1 MSDVIDADFEDEI
14 QLPAK
19 TIIDQSGDDIYGEVD
34 EQLQNFYDEADEYE
48 DIRLE
53 IFRKLRG
60 RKGRFT
66 SSNNAYKKFYTASEF
81 PIYLERLQEDLGA
94 GEYTA
99 KFCYMD
105 DNGKKNYKFD
115 GAFWQVNFNI
125 DKTAQIGS
133 QADLMLELEKERSRT
148 ERMFQELI
156 HSHNVLS
163 QSLAL
168 TKAAKQFEQSPLEM
182 LTQYASFKD
191 KLGDLLPEQKGN
203 LDKII
208 GAVQSLVP
216 LFTNVD
222 TSSTSTSTAPE
233 KTTTVEEKA
242 KEYQNT
248 LADKLKELTG
258 EKK

>member
-14 QLPAK
+14 QLPTK
-19 TIIDQSGDDIYGEVD
+19 TIIDQSNDNIYGEVD
-34 EQLQNFYDEADEYE
+34 EQLQNFYDEAEEYE

-53 IFRKLRG
+53 IFRKVRS
-60 RKGRFT
+60 KSGRFT
-66 SSNNAYKKFYTASEF
+66 SNNNAYKKFYTASEF

-99 KFCYMD
+99 KFCFMD
-105 DNGKKNYKFD
+105 DDGKKNYKFD

-168 TKAAKQFEQSPLEM
+168 TKAAKQFEPSPLEM
-182 LTQYASFKD
+182 LAQYASFKE
-191 KLGDLLPEQKGN
+191 KLGDLLPEQQGN
-203 LDKII
+203 IDKII

-216 LFTNVD
+216 LFTKVE
-222 TSSTSTSTAPE
+222 TSSTTTAPE

-242 KEYQNT
+242 KDYQAT